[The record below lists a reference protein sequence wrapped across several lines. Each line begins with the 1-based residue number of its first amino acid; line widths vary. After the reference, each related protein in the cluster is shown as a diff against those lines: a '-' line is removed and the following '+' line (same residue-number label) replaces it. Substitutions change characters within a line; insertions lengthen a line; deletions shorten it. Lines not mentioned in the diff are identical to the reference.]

1 VAKQHTLEPGFPPAL
16 IAAAVSR
23 HAMIGQGARLGVA
36 VSGGADSVC
45 LLVALAGLARQFEWD
60 LTALHLNHG
69 LRGDDADS
77 DAAFV
82 AGLADRLGLGC
93 HIQTIVIE
101 SGPDWENRARRARL
115 EFFSDQMKALPLDRV
130 ATGHTLDDQAE
141 TVLLRLLRGAAPESL
156 CGILPV
162 TQDGLIR
169 PMLDVTHDAAR
180 EWLTRQG
187 IAWREDASNQ
197 QTHYTRNWLRR
208 EILPAIETRFP
219 AARAT
224 LARHASVA
232 LDDREFFGG
241 ATAGAVMRIFE
252 PRPDA
257 FVAKVQSLAELP
269 ASLRGRVVRYGLA
282 RWTRTMVDTSHV
294 EAVVDLAMGGR
305 HSGRVRLA
313 EVEAWLSMGM
323 MRIGRP
329 LAMPAVQPVE
339 VSKEGIYPILW
350 RGTRLHVDALGPRPA
365 TLRAWLPGD
374 RAGWTSPSKR
384 MKDIFQSARIPV
396 WERASWPVLEAG
408 GLIVWAGKLGAAG
421 GVAAEEQA

>member
-1 VAKQHTLEPGFPPAL
+1 MAKQHTLEPGFPPAL

-23 HAMIGQGARLGVA
+23 HAMIGRGARLGVA

-45 LLVALAGLARQFEWD
+45 LLVALAGLAGQFEWD
-60 LTALHLNHG
+60 LTVLHLNHG
-69 LRGDDADS
+69 LRGADADA

-82 AGLADRLGLGC
+82 AGLADRLGLAC
-93 HIQTIVIE
+93 RIQTRVIE
-101 SGPDWENRARRARL
+101 PGPDWENRARRARL

-156 CGILPV
+156 CGILPM
-162 TQDGLIR
+162 TPDGLIR

-187 IAWREDASNQ
+187 IAWREDATNH
-197 QTHYTRNWLRR
+197 QTQYTRNWLRR
-208 EILPAIETRFP
+208 DILPGIETRFP

-232 LDDREFFGG
+232 LDDREFFGE
-241 ATAGAVMRIFE
+241 ATAEAAMRVFE
-252 PRPDA
+252 PRPGA
-257 FVAKVQSLAELP
+257 FVGRVQSLAELP
-269 ASLRGRVVRYGLA
+269 ASLRSRVLRYGLA
-282 RWTRTMVDTSHV
+282 RWARAMVDTSHV
-294 EAVVDLAMGGR
+294 DAVVDLVMSGR

-323 MRIGRP
+323 LRIGRP
-329 LAMPAVQPVE
+329 LAKAGAQPVE
-339 VSKEGIYPILW
+339 VSKEGVYPISW
-350 RGTRLHVDALGPRPA
+350 RGTRLHVAALGQRTA

-374 RAGWTSPSKR
+374 RAGWTSPPKR
-384 MKDIFQSARIPV
+384 LKEIFQSARIPV
-396 WERASWPVLEAG
+396 WERASWPVLDSG
-408 GLIVWAGKLGAAG
+408 GLIVWAGKLGGAG
-421 GVAAEEQA
+421 DVAAEELE